1 MLYGEGGEKQVQCN
15 YGRTHF
21 SWLPVIENMLQISWR
36 HGISNINNVSS
47 DWATASLMCWEKVTH
62 TLPVLQG
69 IKRESEVGGD
79 SGQNVIKERRAMW
92 TQRSHE
98 LMWMRSE
105 SSMNGNEEL
114 LKCGLHWQ
122 RWWCKKEFY
131 AKCQISNNQFPELLS
146 NFRCKWARLGIYWNS
161 LPYFFLLSLPVSVI
175 LAGLS
180 SY

>member
-1 MLYGEGGEKQVQCN
+1 MAAGSPLWYKIKIEHSSLWSQFTPTMQYGEGGEKQVQCN

-79 SGQNVIKERRAMW
+79 SGQNVTKERRAMW

-131 AKCQISNNQFPELLS
+131 AKCQISNNHFPVYH
-146 NFRCKWARLGIYWNS
+146 R
-161 LPYFFLLSLPVSVI
+161 VI
-175 LAGLS
+175 IKF
-180 SY
+180 